1 LCQQGGTSRKPKPCS
16 IGYEEAGLAR
26 FRLTQEHSYD
36 GHMMKA
42 KIADL
47 KNNLSRYL
55 DHVKAGRTVMIL
67 DRNTPVARIVPL
79 TKVRGHAETDEARLT
94 RLERSGLI
102 RRGTGGSLQWLLRRE
117 PAKVEGAS
125 LVEELLK
132 EREGGW

>member
-1 LCQQGGTSRKPKPCS
+1 MA
-16 IGYEEAGLAR
+16 I
-26 FRLTQEHSYD
+26 
-36 GHMMKA
+36 MMKA

-55 DHVKAGRTVMIL
+55 DHVRAGRTVMIL
-67 DRNTPVARIVPL
+67 DRNTPVAQIVPL
-79 TKVRGHAETDEARLT
+79 TKVRGQPESDEARLA

-102 RRGTGGSLQWLLRRE
+102 RRGKGGSLDWLLHRQ

-132 EREGGW
+132 ERESGW